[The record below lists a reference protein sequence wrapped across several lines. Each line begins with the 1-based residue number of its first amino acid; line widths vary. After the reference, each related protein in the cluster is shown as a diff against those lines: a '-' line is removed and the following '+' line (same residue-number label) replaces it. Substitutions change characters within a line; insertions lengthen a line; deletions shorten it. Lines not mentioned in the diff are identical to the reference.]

1 MDTPLSE
8 LTDAQYKFMF
18 HADQERERMKSEK
31 IEDEKNGSSMKSNNE
46 IPSKFR

>member
-1 MDTPLSE
+1 
-8 LTDAQYKFMF
+8 MF

-31 IEDEKNGSSMKSNNE
+31 LDDKKNSSSMKSNNE

>member
-1 MDTPLSE
+1 MDTPLTE

-31 IEDEKNGSSMKSNNE
+31 LDDEKNNSGMKNKSK
-46 IPSKFR
+46 IPKKFR